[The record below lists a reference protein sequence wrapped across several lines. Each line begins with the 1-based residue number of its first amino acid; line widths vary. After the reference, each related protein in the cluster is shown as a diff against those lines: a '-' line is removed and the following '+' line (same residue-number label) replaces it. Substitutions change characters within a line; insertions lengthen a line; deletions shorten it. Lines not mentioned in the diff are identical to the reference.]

1 MYATY
6 EDYTGAYCGR
16 SIPTE
21 DWPRLE
27 RRAAAYIDE
36 ITYGRLKHGP
46 DPPPEEVRLAVCAV
60 AEIMR
65 EEETTVKA
73 ARQNAG
79 VKSFSNDGYSET
91 LAEVSDVRKQY
102 AAEKRKAAG
111 IYLPLSHPLRYAG
124 VDA

>member
-6 EDYTGAYCGR
+6 EEYTNLYGGKAI
-16 SIPTE
+16 SAA

-27 RRAAAYIDE
+27 REAEAYIDSL
-36 ITYGRLKHGP
+36 TFSRLKHGP
-46 DPPPEEVRLAVCAV
+46 DPPPEEARLAVCAV
-60 AEIMR
+60 AEVVA
-65 EEETTVKA
+65 EEEAAVKA

-91 LAEVSDVRKQY
+91 LEGPSDVRKQY
-102 AAEKRKAAG
+102 AVEKRAAMG

-124 VDA
+124 VYP

>member
-6 EDYTGAYCGR
+6 EDYTGAYGGK
-16 SIPTE
+16 SISAD
-21 DWPRLE
+21 DWNRLE
-27 RRAAAYIDE
+27 CKAAAYIDE

-60 AEIMR
+60 AETVQ
-65 EEETTVKA
+65 EEETAVNA

-91 LAEVSDVRKQY
+91 LAEASDVRKQY
-102 AAEKRKAAG
+102 SAEKRKAAG

-124 VDA
+124 VDQ